1 MRRPSAED
9 VVVKKSTPFGKYSL
23 FDRVAVGGMAE
34 IYRAKMLGLE
44 GAERIVAVK
53 KMLDMLAADRELVSM
68 FIDEAKLA
76 VQLNHPSICQV
87 TDWGKVDDS
96 YYIAMEY
103 IAGRDVRALYKRC
116 KEQLPDGVPTMPMA
130 QSCHLVMKLCEA
142 LDYAHNKKDSLGN
155 DLHIVHRDVSPGNV
169 LVSYDG
175 EVKLIDFGVAKAQAA
190 REQHTEAGELKGK
203 FSYMSPEQVRGEGLD
218 RRADIFSAGIVLYEL
233 LTGERLFPADNEL
246 MVLDKIKNVEV
257 LPPTAYNRK
266 IPEEL
271 ERIVMK
277 SLAPKREER
286 YQTAMDMHDDLQSF
300 MYTSGE
306 FYSRKELA
314 AWMRRVFRSDYE
326 QEQTELDAVREAR
339 VQPPSAPSG
348 SGTEGLQR
356 ARQTLSMTALRSG
369 GASPKETGALTRP
382 KETGALRALGSGSTA
397 AEGAAPSSWTPS
409 GSQKRRGSTP
419 PPPPRGAP
427 QSIAQA
433 AAQMIADGDKTRP
446 TPAPVPTARPA
457 AGRSDAQLAS
467 LQAKNAQVQEVY
479 LEGDTAVDGPGKG
492 KLRWDSDPGRSGPAS
507 EPDVGEGET
516 QAYHRA
522 ATPARAVPVR
532 SADSDHDM
540 SEIEGGPTMANPP
553 NKPPPVHLPDPPEV
567 ATVAIPRTQ
576 SAPSLPA
583 VPAGPAPAS
592 GRPESFGSRAQP
604 VVMPPQLLMP
614 PPIDLGTPAPA
625 PPPQKRS
632 AAPVLLLLLALLMAG
647 GAAGYWFF
655 LRPADLV
662 VAAEPGR
669 ELTVF
674 VDQQRVAVTDSPVML
689 KLPPGIHTVQVQ
701 HAGYRP
707 WSETLSVRPGQTLG
721 RSARLEPLAPQTGGF
736 TLVSDPPGAQAF
748 LDGTALGQVTPM
760 RVQSVT
766 AGPHIIELRHGTRSF
781 SQQITIEPG
790 RLIEVKIPLP
800 PAPGVSPGATP
811 PPTVSDKP
819 PEQPAQPPTV
829 ADKPPE
835 QNVQPGTK
843 PEAPGTP
850 GAKVAE
856 TPKVRRPLP
865 GVRTP
870 RPPRTPPGAAPPV
883 AAPSGNFGYLRINSK
898 PWSKIIVDGTD
909 TGLNTPQTSYR
920 LSVGP
925 HRITLSN
932 PQFGINDTINVNVS
946 PGETKTIIK
955 DYQR

>member
-1 MRRPSAED
+1 
-9 VVVKKSTPFGKYSL
+9 VKKPTPFGKYSL

-34 IYRAKMLGLE
+34 VYRAKTLGLE
-44 GAERIVAVK
+44 GAERIVAIK
-53 KMLDMLAADRELVSM
+53 KMLDVLAADKELVSM

-103 IAGRDVRALYKRC
+103 IAGRDVRALFRRC
-116 KEQLPDGVPTMPMA
+116 KEQVPDGAPTMPMA

-169 LVSYDG
+169 LVSFEG

-203 FSYMSPEQVRGEGLD
+203 FSYMSPEQVRGEALD

-277 SLAPKREER
+277 ALAPRREDR

-314 AWMRRVFRSDYE
+314 VWMKRVFRAEYD
-326 QEQTELDAVREAR
+326 QEQAELDAVREAR
-339 VQPPSAPSG
+339 VQPQAAAAG
-348 SGTEGLQR
+348 ADGLQR
-356 ARQTLSMTALRSG
+356 ARQTLSMTALRTG

-382 KETGALRALGSGSTA
+382 KETGTLRALGS
-397 AEGAAPSSWTPS
+397 EGQAPPSSWTPS
-409 GSQKRRGSTP
+409 GGQKRKGSTP
-419 PPPPRGAP
+419 PPTPRGTT

-433 AAQMIADGDKTRP
+433 AAQMIADGEKTRP
-446 TPAPVPTARPA
+446 NPAPVPAIRPSSA
-457 AGRSDAQLAS
+457 PTGRSGVPQSLSARAAQP
-467 LQAKNAQVQEVY
+467 VQEIHIDD
-479 LEGDTAVDGPGKG
+479 DTAVDGPAAAGKI
-492 KLRWDSDPGRSGPAS
+492 RWDGSNPSVPPQDA
-507 EPDVGEGET
+507 DVGEGET
-516 QAYHRA
+516 QLYQRQRSSSPAMAKAMA
-522 ATPARAVPVR
+522 APPARMEED
-532 SADSDHDM
+532 ADSDLGTLM
-540 SEIEGGPTMANPP
+540 EGGPTLANPP
-553 NKPPPVHLPDPPEV
+553 GTRPPIHEPVAPPTL
-567 ATVAIPRTQ
+567 AMPPRS

-583 VPAGPAPAS
+583 VPSYPVS
-592 GRPESFGSRAQP
+592 GRPGESFGSRAQSAVLP
-604 VVMPPQLLMP
+604 PPQLVVP
-614 PPIDLGTPAPA
+614 PPIDLGPTT
-625 PPPQKRS
+625 PPPQPVRRS
-632 AAPVLLLLLALLMAG
+632 AVPVLLLLLFLLVAG
-647 GAAGYWFF
+647 GGAGYWFF

-689 KLPPGIHTVQVQ
+689 KLPPGMHTVQVQ

-707 WSETLSVRPGQTLG
+707 WSETLSVRPGETLG

-748 LDGTALGQVTPM
+748 LDGVALGQVTPM
-760 RVQSVT
+760 RVQSVV
-766 AGPHIIELRHGTRSF
+766 AGPHTIELRLGTRAH
-781 SQQITIEPG
+781 SQQITVEAG
-790 RLIEVKIPLP
+790 KLIEVTVALPQPAAP
-800 PAPGVSPGATP
+800 PAPAGTAPDKPAGATP
-811 PPTVSDKP
+811 TEPVPPTQPTQPTGTEAPGKP
-819 PEQPAQPPTV
+819 AVAATEPAQPA
-829 ADKPPE
+829 ADKP
-835 QNVQPGTK
+835 G
-843 PEAPGTP
+843 
-850 GAKVAE
+850 
-856 TPKVRRPLP
+856 RRPQP
-865 GVRTP
+865 VPRPRPAVRTP
-870 RPPRTPPGAAPPV
+870 PV
-883 AAPSGNFGYLRINSK
+883 APSGNFGYLRINSK
-898 PWSKIIVDGTD
+898 PWSKIIVDGSD

-920 LSVGP
+920 LSVGQ

-932 PQFGINDTINVNVS
+932 PQFGINDSFTVVVA
-946 PGETKTIIK
+946 PGETKTVIK
-955 DYQR
+955 DYQK